1 MQLEIQTTDIVS
13 PSIGEDVPANL
24 YHGLGEWA
32 KLIGSTTFRR
42 FYQSPAS
49 FVAPP
54 KKLEPFDI
62 YAFGTLAHAAILEPD
77 KLDNFMECPNWG
89 FTASEKKDWIAWI
102 EKTFGTPVPPSIKN
116 KDQIMLFANAAAD
129 KAGKSLFSA
138 EQLSMVYGM
147 VASVQ
152 ESDEAMD
159 LLESSVRER
168 SFRAGMQKARPDIL
182 RESELTD
189 LKTTA
194 QPNRFRYHALDM
206 RYPESLA
213 WYELTMARCGRI
225 VDEWR
230 WLVVGQ
236 DPIAVRDDGST
247 IHQVDV
253 VTASADLR
261 EQANERLLVALERF
275 AECQHTNYWPGPDT
289 GVYTLYPRNQ

>member
-1 MQLEIQTTDIVS
+1 
-13 PSIGEDVPANL
+13 
-24 YHGLGEWA
+24 
-32 KLIGSTTFRR
+32 
-42 FYQSPAS
+42 
-49 FVAPP
+49 
-54 KKLEPFDI
+54 
-62 YAFGTLAHAAILEPD
+62 
-77 KLDNFMECPNWG
+77 
-89 FTASEKKDWIAWI
+89 
-102 EKTFGTPVPPSIKN
+102 
-116 KDQIMLFANAAAD
+116 
-129 KAGKSLFSA
+129 
-138 EQLSMVYGM
+138 
-147 VASVQ
+147 
-152 ESDEAMD
+152 MD
-159 LLESSVRER
+159 LLEGSVRER

-194 QPNRFRYHALDM
+194 QPNRFKWHALDM

-289 GVYTLYPRNQ
+289 GVYTIYPRNQ